1 VLAADL
7 RPQLNVAY
15 GMTETITPNL
25 DKFAESALVFHRAY
39 CQQAVCSPSRN
50 SFMSGRRPDTTKVW
64 NFINHFREK
73 GIGSEW
79 MSLPQWFKE
88 HDYITLASGK
98 LFHPAHPPQDDYPTS
113 WTTDPT
119 INPWYW
125 GNQAP
130 IGDASPCSSA
140 GINSANITHPL
151 KQKFGNG
158 LACYNTDSRAMAD
171 DDNKTAPQLQQRVE
185 YAHRLATRTIEYMA
199 YAKAHRKNFYIG
211 VGIRKPHL
219 PWRHPKQFWDLYE
232 GKSLTTAKH
241 QTIGENITTLAFE
254 RNGGQG
260 YSGTFDGQKFGESPD
275 HDDGLGP
282 LPEEL
287 QAGLRRGY
295 YASVSFMDHEVGRV
309 LDELDTMGFTAN
321 TAVLFHGVSCFHG
334 MPGPCAR
341 VPQLTIFCHVLQLT
355 TGGSLA
361 SMAIGRNV
369 PTGSS
374 MPECH

>member
-1 VLAADL
+1 
-7 RPQLNVAY
+7 
-15 GMTETITPNL
+15 
-25 DKFAESALVFHRAY
+25 
-39 CQQAVCSPSRN
+39 
-50 SFMSGRRPDTTKVW
+50 
-64 NFINHFREK
+64 
-73 GIGSEW
+73 
-79 MSLPQWFKE
+79 MSLPQWFKV

-98 LFHPAHPPQDDYPTS
+98 LFHPAHPPLDDYPTS
-113 WTTDPT
+113 WTTDPA

-130 IGDASPCSSA
+130 IGDASPCGSR

-151 KQKFGNG
+151 REKFGNS

-171 DDNKTAPQLQQRVE
+171 DDNKTAPQLEQRVE

-199 YAKAHRKNFYIG
+199 YAKAQGKNFYIG
-211 VGIRKPHL
+211 IGIRKVRQSSPVSVCFRFCLVSLLSFLFSLQPHL

-260 YSGTFDGQKFGESPD
+260 YSGTFDGHKFGESPD
-275 HDDGLGP
+275 HNNGLSP

-309 LDELDTMGFTAN
+309 LDELDTMGFTGN
-321 TAVLFHGVSCFHG
+321 TAVLFHG
-334 MPGPCAR
+334 A
-341 VPQLTIFCHVLQLT
+341 
-355 TGGSLA
+355 SLCTPRP
-361 SMAIGRNV
+361 SLSIYHSVRLSHSLCLLWV
-369 PTGSS
+369 
-374 MPECH
+374 